1 MVLTEDKLKL
11 IFKNEPFTEFVVEEG
26 TILTPSAKQFLTDKS
41 VTILKNKFD
50 KKEVKCLEVEK
61 PTEAKYKGI
70 FGESYFEKPEYM
82 TQIFGNILVRKD
94 SKRIILRGKID
105 TFLAKW
111 LVLQKELEDKK
122 NSLLNKDME
131 SISQF
136 IKKINLAEILDEELE
151 EIKILGEDLESIK
164 SISHN
169 PKKYFNLNHLFD
181 ISVKNNIIVLKL
193 NELRA
198 LSREMEI
205 AGVEAFTE
213 VNGVV
218 QRKDLL
224 KAFNRLSSGIY
235 IMMLKGEKGEY
246 GNR

>member
-1 MVLTEDKLKL
+1 
-11 IFKNEPFTEFVVEEG
+11 
-26 TILTPSAKQFLTDKS
+26 
-41 VTILKNKFD
+41 
-50 KKEVKCLEVEK
+50 
-61 PTEAKYKGI
+61 
-70 FGESYFEKPEYM
+70 
-82 TQIFGNILVRKD
+82 
-94 SKRIILRGKID
+94 
-105 TFLAKW
+105 
-111 LVLQKELEDKK
+111 
-122 NSLLNKDME
+122 
-131 SISQF
+131 
-136 IKKINLAEILDEELE
+136 
-151 EIKILGEDLESIK
+151 
-164 SISHN
+164 
-169 PKKYFNLNHLFD
+169 LFD

>member
-11 IFKNEPFTEFVVEEG
+11 IFKNEPFIEFVVEEG

-61 PTEAKYKGI
+61 PIEAKYKGI

>member
-181 ISVKNNIIVLKL
+181 I
-193 NELRA
+193 
-198 LSREMEI
+198 
-205 AGVEAFTE
+205 
-213 VNGVV
+213 
-218 QRKDLL
+218 
-224 KAFNRLSSGIY
+224 
-235 IMMLKGEKGEY
+235 
-246 GNR
+246 